1 MVYID
6 AVTESNSSG
15 KRDRRER
22 FVSLA
27 EARMGKALQSIRL
40 IGNLSNKSN
49 YEYSERD
56 VQKIIRA
63 LNAEVDEVRRR
74 FKSDDQGNRPTFKI
88 D

>member
-1 MVYID
+1 MVYIH
-6 AVTESNSSG
+6 AVTESNSLG

-74 FKSDDQGNRPTFKI
+74 FKSDDQSNRPTFKI